1 MGGQDANV
9 VTDYILKVYIATFS
23 LKPSNEKF

>member
-23 LKPSNEKF
+23 LKPSNEQF